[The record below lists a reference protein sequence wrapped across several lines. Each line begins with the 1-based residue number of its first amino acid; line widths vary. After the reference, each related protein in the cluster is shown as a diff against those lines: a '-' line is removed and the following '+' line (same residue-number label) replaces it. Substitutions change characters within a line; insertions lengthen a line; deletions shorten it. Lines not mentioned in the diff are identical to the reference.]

1 MHIKLT
7 HVIMHADM
15 QHFHTCFKLSVL
27 LICVYIQLVSGC
39 TNGTIQLAGGR
50 SSNEGRVEICI
61 NGVWETVCDDSW
73 DNNDARVVCRQLRL
87 PYTGNQI
94 ELPINFYSD
103 SNFRVPIC
111 ILTISASIASQS
123 ANKV

>member
-1 MHIKLT
+1 MHIKPT
-7 HVIMHADM
+7 RIMYADM

-61 NGVWETVCDDSW
+61 NGVWGTVCDDSW
-73 DNNDARVVCRQLRL
+73 DNNNARVVCRQLGL

-94 ELPINFYSD
+94 ELHANYYSD
-103 SNFRVPIC
+103 SNF
-111 ILTISASIASQS
+111 
-123 ANKV
+123 